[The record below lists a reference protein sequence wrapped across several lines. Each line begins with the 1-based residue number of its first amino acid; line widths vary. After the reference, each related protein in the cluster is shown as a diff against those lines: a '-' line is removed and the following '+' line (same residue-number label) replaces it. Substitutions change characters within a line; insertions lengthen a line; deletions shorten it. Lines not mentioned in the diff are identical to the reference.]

1 MATHPRVSTCAT
13 ALQSTHCRVPGDSG
27 DDELRNVVVTR
38 AKEQM
43 EEPATTLLQYLETL
57 KQVRR
62 EVHVLA
68 KKQVQAEGKDRQAK
82 ARPKPHRQRQHGY
95 VQGGNE
101 NHATILQ
108 SLRAK

>member
-1 MATHPRVSTCAT
+1 MPA
-13 ALQSTHCRVPGDSG
+13 DSG

-82 ARPKPHRQRQHGY
+82 ARPKPRRQRPHGY
-95 VQGGNE
+95 VQGGDE

-108 SLRAK
+108 SLRVK